1 MALVSYQREGS
12 IATITMD
19 DGKVNV
25 LSLQMLTE
33 LNAAL
38 DRAIDR
44 SSRGDPH
51 RPRRRVLCGVRS
63 RGAPRGWP
71 ECGGHAARRLR
82 AGRADPVVPD
92 TGA

>member
-12 IATITMD
+12 ISTITMD

-38 DRAIDR
+38 DQAVD
-44 SSRGDPH
+44 
-51 RPRRRVLCGVRS
+51 
-63 RGAPRGWP
+63 
-71 ECGGHAARRLR
+71 
-82 AGRADPVVPD
+82 
-92 TGA
+92 

>member
-33 LNAAL
+33 LNVAL
-38 DRAIDR
+38 DQASTDRAVVILTGRD
-44 SSRGDPH
+44 G
-51 RPRRRVLCGVRS
+51 VLLCGV
-63 RGAPRGWP
+63 
-71 ECGGHAARRLR
+71 
-82 AGRADPVVPD
+82 
-92 TGA
+92 